1 MEPTPQQIQE
11 LRTKF
16 LQKLEQQTPE
26 SGGVHPADLAKIK
39 NGDAWLRR
47 FLQHNDCDMKETLD
61 MLWESVDWRN
71 RVGAND
77 ITENTINRNFLDGG
91 VLFVRGKDKDGKPLL
106 ILKVKKHSKN
116 HGDSEGLRK
125 YVIYWFERLERLTK
139 GDQVTLFFD
148 MADAGLSN
156 LDMELIKYLIGMF
169 KTNYPYFLN
178 FILVFEMPWV
188 MNAAFKIIK
197 SMLPAKGVER
207 LRIVTKQTLKEYVDP
222 ENALK
227 CWGGKDEYEFVF
239 ESEQLAP
246 PKSGRGD
253 DSRKKVTFAENS
265 HNDMIG
271 DARNDMKATDSMY
284 SGSNLVSITPND
296 FLNFV
301 NNGSS
306 LTGTITLTNTS
317 DGSISYK
324 IKTTTP
330 DKFRVRPSTGALSA
344 GSTVTITII
353 LQHGYQIPTYSRDR
367 FMVMCLPIES
377 SSMDP
382 QELSD
387 LWKQCNGKNVEQHP
401 LRCNLGAGSWTLDSP
416 ARVGSALM
424 ASSSTDIDRQLANIA
439 KSVNELKEAQDKFR
453 GELKWTTWLQWL
465 SIIFIM
471 VLASLAYIWDKNFIQ
486 EDVCYPHHH
495 HHGESFADMV

>member
-1 MEPTPQQIQE
+1 MEPTAQQIQE

-47 FLQHNDCDMKETLD
+47 FLTHNDCDMKETLD

-71 RVGAND
+71 RVGANE
-77 ITENTINRNFLDGG
+77 ITESSINRNFLEGG
-91 VLFVRGKDKDGKPLL
+91 VLFVRSKDKDGKPLL

-116 HGDSEGLRK
+116 HGDAEGLRK

-156 LDMELIKYLIGMF
+156 LDMDLIKYLIGMF

-207 LRIVTKQTLKEYVDP
+207 LRVVNKSNLKEYVDP

-227 CWGGKDEYEFVF
+227 CWGGKDDYEFVF
-239 ESEQLAP
+239 ESEQLPP

-253 DSRKKVTFAENS
+253 DTRKKVTFAENS
-265 HNDMIG
+265 HSDMSG
-271 DARNDMKATDSMY
+271 DARNDMKASDSMY
-284 SGSNLVSITPND
+284 SGSNLVSISPSD

-301 NNGSS
+301 NDGSN
-306 LTGTITLTNTS
+306 LMGTITLTNIS
-317 DGSISYK
+317 DGCISYK

-330 DKFRVRPSTGALSA
+330 DKFRVRPSTGTLTA
-344 GSTVTITII
+344 GSTVNITII
-353 LQHGYQIPTYSRDR
+353 LQHGYPIPAYSRDR
-367 FMVMCLPIES
+367 FLVMCLPIES
-377 SSMDP
+377 SSLDS
-382 QELSD
+382 QELSE

-401 LRCNLGAGSWTLDSP
+401 LRCNLGSGSWPADSP
-416 ARVGSALM
+416 ARSGSSTM
-424 ASSSTDIDRQLANIA
+424 ASSSADVDKQLANILRG
-439 KSVNELKEAQDKFR
+439 VNELKEAQKR
-453 GELKWTTWLQWL
+453 MHGELKWTKRLQWF
-465 SIIFIM
+465 SVIFIV
-471 VLASLAYIWDKNFIQ
+471 VLASLAYYWEKNTVPD
-486 EDVCYPHHH
+486 DVCYPHR
-495 HHGESFADMV
+495 GVNYDEMV